1 MCSPVE
7 VIFAITVENFSS
19 KRAAAAA
26 CFTQKHKTNQLTKMR
41 TVLVA
46 LSLACVVAVA
56 VATTELDTIDAEIA
70 AHRGQLNAL
79 KQRLSA
85 DTKAKLAIELSA
97 TKTCVDDQRAGCI
110 GEAALTKAGAA
121 QSMNSDPGKPA
132 RCSNIITSQLVKGPG
147 SKSCAKTSCPDGI
160 GHGGFF
166 YETDAGAFCGSWAS
180 DAAASQTAY
189 CKAVATKNGPAGKKD
204 LTCTRAMVDHPDQ
217 TDAGIVMLGLKRMAC
232 TYNSAGVQDCR
243 VFKTGKC
250 FRLIDPP
257 FGKAPAPSWVNPVIN
272 RKEVKNLSIDAQ
284 QFHNEK
290 KAAAAKVVALLRKHN
305 NDLTKVDADAAVTK
319 CLYPPRH
326 PQASGTSQAARAYKL
341 EVEKIEND
349 NEEAL
354 SLLQLL

>member
-1 MCSPVE
+1 
-7 VIFAITVENFSS
+7 
-19 KRAAAAA
+19 
-26 CFTQKHKTNQLTKMR
+26 MR

-46 LSLACVVAVA
+46 LSLACVVAVD
-56 VATTELDTIDAEIA
+56 LDAIDAEIA

-85 DTKAKLAIELSA
+85 DTKAKLAMELSA
-97 TKTCVDDQRAGCI
+97 TKTCVGDQRAGCI

-121 QSMNSDPGKPA
+121 QSMPDSDPGKTA
-132 RCSNIITSQLVKGPG
+132 RCSNVITSQLVKGPG

-180 DAAASQTAY
+180 DAAASQTAF
-189 CKAVATKNGPAGKKD
+189 CKAVATKDGPAGKKD

-217 TDAGIVMLGLKRMAC
+217 ADSGIVMLGLKRMAC

-257 FGKAPAPSWVNPVIN
+257 FGKAPAASWVNPYTG
-272 RKEVKNLSIDAQ
+272 RREVKNLSIDAQ

-290 KAAAAKVVALLRKHN
+290 KAAAAKVVALLSKHN
-305 NDLTKVDADAAVTK
+305 NDLAKVDADAAVTK
-319 CLYPPRH
+319 CLYPPHH
-326 PQASGTSQAARAYKL
+326 PHVTGTSEAAKAYKY
-341 EVEKIEND
+341 EVEKIED
-349 NEEAL
+349 QHEGAL